1 MPAKIMI
8 LLIFYYQGKNSVA
21 QREFSSSTCRYGLLH
36 CTPANDQFSSD
47 SSQPIA
53 VVYAWLLAKSRHL
66 DKIGKLYNDHGVDV
80 VTVKPNVAEVCSF
93 VFSHWLGTNFFFSF
107 SSKEFELR
115 HETFWLGIFPVASKI
130 QLANNS
136 CKLGWQAKWAAKV
149 VHN

>member
-93 VFSHWLGTNFFFSF
+93 VFCHRLGKIFFSAF
-107 SSKEFELR
+107 LVKNSNYVTKLFGLGSSLSPVKYN
-115 HETFWLGIFPVASKI
+115 WLTIH
-130 QLANNS
+130 AN
-136 CKLGWQAKWAAKV
+136 
-149 VHN
+149 